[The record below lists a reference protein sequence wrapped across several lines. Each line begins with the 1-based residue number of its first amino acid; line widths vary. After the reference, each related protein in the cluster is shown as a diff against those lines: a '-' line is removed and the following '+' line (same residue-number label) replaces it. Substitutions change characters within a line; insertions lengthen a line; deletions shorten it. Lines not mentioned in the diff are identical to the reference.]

1 MSKNIKEEEE
11 NNVDI
16 SENEANIIKRTEPQ
30 FVFSIITRYINLIN
44 DSEKQVKKETVTK
57 LHKFICLDQPSFK
70 RELVQEILISFNNNL
85 IKYSLFNEID
95 KIREYSIKILIYLY
109 ANCVNITKF
118 LPFIFS
124 ALSNKLQCDDLEG
137 YGNLPENIRPTPS
150 QNPQKIIKV
159 TESIEEIRILY
170 LKLLEAIINHDNSAK
185 DDFRLFVQDIVNIT
199 RTLCMDPAPNVVLV
213 ACNFCKNLA
222 ITFSKDLL
230 YYFNSILSR
239 GVLYALSHKQAKL
252 RIAAL
257 EALDKLMLCS
267 PFKKNV
273 EIMEQLIGFRDP
285 NVVPIKDFYEPTT
298 KFNYLAFLSSDINQA
313 VLLKFYEVIFDWL
326 LNAEDRVDHE
336 SRLIPYVLTGLFN
349 KNENVANFV
358 YDKFIEMGELHEK
371 TNAKDYREQKEY
383 GIDVPYIKYLNK
395 NKDFVIPY
403 PPPIK
408 TRPNLGCRKIVIS
421 YIRRYIKNLTRE
433 FEGID
438 NDIKYKVANLLL
450 YSIVFSEDGIVEYLD
465 GILLLF
471 MKDFLKVSNNFIDNL
486 ERNIFVNKNAIS
498 QIIEINNV
506 LIKSCEM
513 IGVFCDYESFSKI
526 LYPTIKGDLNGDYE
540 DIQRGAIITFKYI
553 FIGHCNCS
561 NDGLGVFKNKLNE
574 FLNIIGDK
582 EKIKTNIDSR
592 SAYDVINFYRD
603 VINCIANNISKFS
616 EENKEEFK
624 KETENIFLNIL
635 QSLGMVD
642 FLNNLPVYQY
652 IDTFLKEINKNMKII
667 FNDNDYNFFTM
678 HSIDVLKEIDNY
690 LTTNYISMQ
699 NKYYKILY
707 IFLNLKD
714 LFFKNI
720 DINSSS
726 KEEALQNLIPLLFS
740 LFNRIYDKDE
750 NFNVHS
756 NALNLLISF
765 LNSIDDKFNYVKM
778 DAYKNLL
785 LNILKPYTTINS
797 EEFQFKFVDLLKEQ
811 KELDKKKMKN
821 PKTLKTE
828 LRKNVLLYIKNMF
841 NKSEQFKL
849 KGNIN
854 KENINT
860 FLCIFNDYEILKY
873 FIQESEQIRLL
884 FINIYYL
891 YLVKYFVI
899 NTENGKVDLLNI
911 TEIYEKYFLEM
922 VYDNNVEI
930 RKMCFTLLNVVL
942 SQIPK
947 SQFYE
952 PMRNVFKDQS
962 KEMQQFQMEA
972 LKAMAYIDSEKKELE
987 KYFKN
992 FKDVLS
998 SIINEIL
1005 NEKVIFGS
1013 VCNNSMKLI
1022 IERFPIYIFN
1032 ELVKAQKKG
1041 QLSRIEFFDSQLK
1054 KNFNN

>member
-371 TNAKDYREQKEY
+371 TNSKDYREQKEY

-574 FLNIIGDK
+574 FLNIFGDK

-720 DINSSS
+720 NINSSS
-726 KEEALQNLIPLLFS
+726 KEEALQNLIPLLFA
-740 LFNRIYDKDE
+740 LFNKIYDKDE

>member
-574 FLNIIGDK
+574 FLNIFGDK

-720 DINSSS
+720 NINSSS

-972 LKAMAYIDSEKKELE
+972 LKAMAYIDSEKKELD

-998 SIINEIL
+998 SMINEIL

>member
-616 EENKEEFK
+616 EKNKEEFK

-652 IDTFLKEINKNMKII
+652 IDNFLKEINKNMKII

>member
-450 YSIVFSEDGIVEYLD
+450 YSIVFSENGIVEYLD

-513 IGVFCDYESFSKI
+513 IGLFCDYESFSKI

-574 FLNIIGDK
+574 FLNIFGDK

-720 DINSSS
+720 NINSSS
-726 KEEALQNLIPLLFS
+726 KEEALQNLIPLLFA
-740 LFNRIYDKDE
+740 LFNKIYDKDE

>member
-1 MSKNIKEEEE
+1 MSNIKNDE

-44 DSEKQVKKETVTK
+44 DGEKQVKKETVIK
-57 LHKFICLDQPSFK
+57 LHKFICLEQPSFK

-95 KIREYSIKILIYLY
+95 KVREYCLKILIYLY

-124 ALSNKLQCDDLEG
+124 ALANKLQCDDLEG
-137 YGNLPENIRPTPS
+137 YGNMPEDIRPTPS

-170 LKLLEAIINHDNSAK
+170 LKLLEAIINHDNSTL

-199 RTLCMDPAPNVVLV
+199 RTLCMDPAPNVVIV
-213 ACNFCKNLA
+213 ACNFCKNLS
-222 ITFSKDLL
+222 INFGKELL

-239 GVLYALSHKQAKL
+239 GILYALSHKQAKL

-257 EALDKLMLCS
+257 EAIDKLMYCS

-285 NVVPIKDFYEPTT
+285 NVVPIKDLYEPTT
-298 KFNYLAFLSSDINQA
+298 KFNYLAFLSADTNQA
-313 VLLKFYEVIFDWL
+313 VLLKFYEIIFDWL
-326 LNAEDRVDHE
+326 LNTEDRIDHE

-349 KNENVANFV
+349 KNENIANYV
-358 YDKFIEMGELHEK
+358 NNNFIKMGELHEK

-383 GIDVPYIKYLNK
+383 GIDAPWIKYINK
-395 NKDFVIPY
+395 EKDYKIPY
-403 PPPIK
+403 PYPIK
-408 TRPNLGCRKIVIS
+408 ERPNLGCRKIVLS

-450 YSIVFSEDGIVEYLD
+450 YSIIFSEDGIVEYLD

-471 MKDFLKVSNNFIDNL
+471 MKDFLKVSNNNIDNL

-498 QIIEINNV
+498 QIIEINDI
-506 LIKSCEM
+506 LIKSSEM
-513 IGVFCDYESFSKI
+513 IGLFCDFESFSKI

-540 DIQRGAIITFKYI
+540 DIQRGAIITLKYI

-561 NDGLGVFKNKLNE
+561 NDGLGIFKSKLHE
-574 FLNIIGDK
+574 FFTIFGDEQK
-582 EKIKTNIDSR
+582 LKSSLDSR
-592 SAYDVINFYRD
+592 SAYDVINFYGD
-603 VINCIANNISKFS
+603 TINCIKNNVKKLCK
-616 EENKEEFK
+616 ENLEEFN
-624 KETENIFLNIL
+624 KETEIIFLNIL
-635 QSLGMVD
+635 QALGAID
-642 FLNNLPVYQY
+642 FLNNLPVYKF
-652 IDTFLKEINKNMKII
+652 ISKFLEDFNENMKII
-667 FNDNDYNFFTM
+667 AGNKDYNFFTL
-678 HSIDVLKEIDNY
+678 HSIDILKEIDDY
-690 LTTNYISMQ
+690 LNNNYISMQ

-707 IFLNLKD
+707 LLLKSKD

-720 DINSSS
+720 DMNSSS
-726 KEEALQNLIPLLFS
+726 NNESLRNLISLLFS
-740 LFNRIYDKDE
+740 LFNKIYKKDE

-765 LNSIDDKFNYVKM
+765 LNLIDDKFNYVTM
-778 DAYKNLL
+778 DNYKDLL

-797 EEFQFKFVDLLKEQ
+797 EEFKFKFVDLLKEQ

-828 LRKNVLLYIKNMF
+828 LRKNLMLYIKNLF

-849 KGNIN
+849 NRNIN
-854 KENINT
+854 KENINI
-860 FLCIFNDYEILKY
+860 FLFIFNDYTILKY
-873 FIQESEQIRLL
+873 FIEESEQIRLL

-899 NTENGKVDLLNI
+899 NNDEKEKIDLTKI
-911 TEIYEKYFLEM
+911 IEIYEKYFLEM

-930 RKMCFTLLNVVL
+930 RKMCFTILNVIL

-952 PMRNVFKDQS
+952 PMKNLFKNQS
-962 KEMQQFQMEA
+962 SEIQQFQMEA
-972 LKAMAYIDSEKKELE
+972 MKAMAYIDSEKKELE

-992 FKDVLS
+992 FKDILT

-1005 NEKVIFGS
+1005 NEKMIFGS

-1041 QLSRIEFFDSQLK
+1041 QLSRIEFFNNQLK
-1054 KNFNN
+1054 KNLDN

>member
-574 FLNIIGDK
+574 FLNIFGDK

>member
-574 FLNIIGDK
+574 FLNIFGDK

-720 DINSSS
+720 NINSSS
-726 KEEALQNLIPLLFS
+726 KEEALQNLIPLLFA
-740 LFNRIYDKDE
+740 LFNKIYYKDE

>member
-408 TRPNLGCRKIVIS
+408 MRPNLGCRKIVIS

-561 NDGLGVFKNKLNE
+561 NDGVGVFKNKLNE
-574 FLNIIGDK
+574 FLNIFGDK

-616 EENKEEFK
+616 EKNKEEFK

>member
-395 NKDFVIPY
+395 NNGFVIPY

-526 LYPTIKGDLNGDYE
+526 LYPTIKGDLNGDYQ

-574 FLNIIGDK
+574 FLNIFGDK

-720 DINSSS
+720 NINSSS

-1032 ELVKAQKKG
+1032 ELVKKKKKG